1 MLSDSMLFIT
11 VSTML
16 QKDSAGEHW
25 VIPSQAENQRY
36 ERQIDSIYDF
46 EIEREPL
53 NIQRT
58 NLELKLN
65 IQFKFLYV
73 LFN

>member
-1 MLSDSMLFIT
+1 MLY
-11 VSTML
+11 
-16 QKDSAGEHW
+16 KDSAGEHW
-25 VIPSQAENQRY
+25 VISSLAENQRY
-36 ERQIDSIYDF
+36 ERQIDFIYDF

-53 NIQRT
+53 NMQQT

>member
-1 MLSDSMLFIT
+1 MLY
-11 VSTML
+11 
-16 QKDSAGEHW
+16 KDSAGEHW
-25 VIPSQAENQRY
+25 VISSQAENQRY